1 MIYYRSLFKELLGQK
16 NSCCIR
22 NIMMSVQRTNTPV
35 VVNSGRFDDS
45 SPHEVQM
52 GGGIVTVDPL
62 DEAIIN
68 VIPMDE
74 TAALLTRVSNR
85 WRRYLPLT
93 YPSIS
98 MHVGIRSRAG
108 LWKNQTL
115 LSNRQMRW
123 YLKWSRKLP

>member
-1 MIYYRSLFKELLGQK
+1 
-16 NSCCIR
+16 
-22 NIMMSVQRTNTPV
+22 MSVQRTNTPV

-98 MHVGIRSRAG
+98 MHVGMRSRAD
-108 LWKNQTL
+108 LWTNHAL
-115 LSNRQMRW
+115 LFNKQMRW
-123 YLKWSRKLP
+123 YPKVIEKIILMLAR